1 MTAMT
6 DSSRGFMA
14 GPGALLRSATHH
26 ETAEKQ
32 PPVPHGTDPLAHT
45 APDESQ
51 RPPDA
56 APVCTRI
63 SIRLMNGTTREE
75 AWAIAGAL
83 RACFDGACHIKA
95 SMDKVR

>member
-14 GPGALLRSATHH
+14 GPGAPLRSATHH

-32 PPVPHGTDPLAHT
+32 PPVPHGTDLLAHT
-45 APDESQ
+45 A
-51 RPPDA
+51 PDA

-83 RACFDGACHIKA
+83 RACFDGACHLKA